1 LRGDPSSRFLQGADT
16 DPEDVAKIR
25 QALEAGTSYC
35 GRLLNYKKDGTP
47 FWNLLTISPIKD
59 ETGKV
64 LKFIGLVLTFFF
76 SSIYNSS
83 FCLITFT
90 FTYYMV
96 EIITK
101 WLLLFFNLKSVMTYY
116 YCTRKKNKN
125 LYTTCVVHFLIQL
138 ELTISLLLFTFGLG
152 FNSLRLRH
160 VFILCLVIRHKG
172 GTTLW
177 WGPHKIYIF
186 MNLIPQNYLLDVS
199 QF

>member
-101 WLLLFFNLKSVMTYY
+101 
-116 YCTRKKNKN
+116 
-125 LYTTCVVHFLIQL
+125 
-138 ELTISLLLFTFGLG
+138 
-152 FNSLRLRH
+152 
-160 VFILCLVIRHKG
+160 
-172 GTTLW
+172 
-177 WGPHKIYIF
+177 
-186 MNLIPQNYLLDVS
+186 
-199 QF
+199 

>member
-25 QALEAGTSYC
+25 QALEAGASYC

-83 FCLITFT
+83 FRLITFA

-101 WLLLFFNLKSVMTYY
+101 
-116 YCTRKKNKN
+116 
-125 LYTTCVVHFLIQL
+125 
-138 ELTISLLLFTFGLG
+138 
-152 FNSLRLRH
+152 
-160 VFILCLVIRHKG
+160 
-172 GTTLW
+172 
-177 WGPHKIYIF
+177 
-186 MNLIPQNYLLDVS
+186 
-199 QF
+199 